1 MMSKNSNENK
11 STISHKCISC
21 SSVLV
26 DDLVEIGDQYPSA
39 IFLEKRDQVPEG
51 LSPSSL
57 NLSKCSNEKCGLVQL
72 TEIKNL
78 QYVFDHYP
86 YESGSTATMKEKLKS
101 IIDDSLNYVELSEN
115 DVVLDI
121 GGNDGT
127 MLSLINQK
135 VHAKVNIDAASGV
148 KQKIFD
154 DNYFHIHSKFNYKSY
169 NTLNFQAPKIIYS
182 VAMFYHLSDPKSF
195 CKDISKLM
203 SEDSLWVLQ
212 MTYLGSM
219 LKDNIFD
226 NIVHEHVAYYSLK
239 SLEFLLSMF
248 NLSIIE
254 SKVVD
259 SYGGSLRVFIKKNA
273 TKKIIDFNRKQYFEI
288 QRFEKENNTNTL
300 EGLWA
305 FNERTKLL
313 KVTLKNIINHI
324 NEIHGPMFGFGAS
337 TKGNMLLQLL
347 NLDER
352 NISCVLDNS
361 LKKIGTYLTG
371 NNIPIL
377 NENIIEKQCSNY
389 IIVLPYY
396 YKNALLSII
405 KKKLPTGSDI
415 NVLIPLPEPHFI
427 NIKN

>member
-1 MMSKNSNENK
+1 MNKNNKQKKSN
-11 STISHKCISC
+11 ISHKCISC
-21 SSVLV
+21 NSILI
-26 DDLVEIGDQYPSA
+26 DDLVKIGDQFPSA
-39 IFLEKRDQVPEG
+39 IFLEKRDEIPDG

-101 IIDDSLNYVELSEN
+101 IIDDSLNYVQLNE
-115 DVVLDI
+115 DDIILDI

-127 MLSLINQK
+127 MLSLIDQK
-135 VHAKVNIDAASGV
+135 VLAKVNIDAASGV
-148 KQKIFD
+148 KQRVSDK
-154 DNYFHIHSKFNYKSY
+154 NYYHVHSKFNYKSY
-169 NTLNFQAPKIIYS
+169 NSLDFQAPKLIFS

-195 CKDISKLM
+195 CKDIANVM
-203 SEDSLWVLQ
+203 SEDSIWVLQ

-259 SYGGSLRVFIKKNA
+259 SYGGSLRVYIKKNA
-273 TKKIIDFNRKQYFEI
+273 TKKTIDSFRKEYYKIQKFEI
-288 QRFEKENNTNTL
+288 KNNTNTF

-305 FNERTKLL
+305 FNERTQLL
-313 KVTLKNIINHI
+313 KATLQNIIHHI

-347 NLDER
+347 NLDEK

-361 LKKIGTYLTG
+361 SKKIGTYLTG

-377 NENIIEKQCSNY
+377 NENIIENKCPNY
-389 IIVLPYY
+389 IIILPYY

-405 KKKLPTGSDI
+405 KKKLPIGSDV